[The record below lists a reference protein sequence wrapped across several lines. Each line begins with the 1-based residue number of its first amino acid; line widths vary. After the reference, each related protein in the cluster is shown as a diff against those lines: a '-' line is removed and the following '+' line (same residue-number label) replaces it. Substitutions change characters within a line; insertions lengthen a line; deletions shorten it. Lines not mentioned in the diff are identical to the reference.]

1 MHRHVVYA
9 DDGLCRV
16 AGRSPFPAS
25 PDEKEV
31 TVDLVK
37 SVLAMEARATAPFN
51 FSSSQLPVNVGSFCF
66 PKERW
71 GPPLGDGE
79 NLVGF
84 QAEEAAPHTS
94 SILFGDFP
102 ILKACRIE
110 MLKKHWGWGKAT
122 TKTTPVRSVRSSI
135 PKPCPSF
142 FLLFPFFED
151 APRSSPAKNLKSS
164 TLPSATTMHGC
175 ASGEA
180 PEQSMFRGVVPPQ

>member
-1 MHRHVVYA
+1 MQNRTCLTPFKLDPHWA
-9 DDGLCRV
+9 ALKPG
-16 AGRSPFPAS
+16 AGRDNRVREFTS
-25 PDEKEV
+25 
-31 TVDLVK
+31 T
-37 SVLAMEARATAPFN
+37 SVQRL
-51 FSSSQLPVNVGSFCF
+51 FSSWHTLTV
-66 PKERW
+66 
-71 GPPLGDGE
+71 E

-110 MLKKHWGWGKAT
+110 IVKNTGGWGKAT

>member
-1 MHRHVVYA
+1 VLQRRFY
-9 DDGLCRV
+9 DGTYHMQQAVRCALR
-16 AGRSPFPAS
+16 
-25 PDEKEV
+25 
-31 TVDLVK
+31 L
-37 SVLAMEARATAPFN
+37 
-51 FSSSQLPVNVGSFCF
+51 VGSV
-66 PKERW
+66 RISQILVHR
-71 GPPLGDGE
+71 LGDGE

-110 MLKKHWGWGKAT
+110 IVKNTGGWGKAT

>member
-1 MHRHVVYA
+1 
-9 DDGLCRV
+9 
-16 AGRSPFPAS
+16 
-25 PDEKEV
+25 
-31 TVDLVK
+31 
-37 SVLAMEARATAPFN
+37 
-51 FSSSQLPVNVGSFCF
+51 
-66 PKERW
+66 
-71 GPPLGDGE
+71 
-79 NLVGF
+79 
-84 QAEEAAPHTS
+84 
-94 SILFGDFP
+94 
-102 ILKACRIE
+102 

>member
-1 MHRHVVYA
+1 MPPRIAVQKFV
-9 DDGLCRV
+9 
-16 AGRSPFPAS
+16 
-25 PDEKEV
+25 E
-31 TVDLVK
+31 
-37 SVLAMEARATAPFN
+37 
-51 FSSSQLPVNVGSFCF
+51 GS
-66 PKERW
+66 
-71 GPPLGDGE
+71 GDGE